1 MKILIVEDEPQTA
14 DLLAELITDIKPG
27 AELIGTTESIEQ
39 TVRFL
44 QTNKPDVIFMDI
56 QLADGLS
63 FEIFSRTEVACPVI
77 FCTAYDQYT
86 LQAFKSNGIEYL
98 LKPVREEDVQ
108 AAFDKLDKLASA
120 FKNDQQVMQSIQQL
134 FTENKSYKS
143 TVLIR
148 YRESYIPVPVNQI
161 ALFALEDEVLYAY
174 RFDEQKHAVFKTLD
188 EMESSLDP
196 ALFYRINRQVLLNR
210 NAIVEIQ
217 PYFNRKM
224 VVKVP
229 LILPEK
235 LVVSRLKVT
244 PFLSWVEQA

>member
-14 DLLAELITDIKPG
+14 DLLAELITEIKPS
-27 AELIGTTESIEQ
+27 AEFVGTTESIEQ

-77 FCTAYDQYT
+77 FCTAYDRYT

-134 FTENKSYKS
+134 FTEKKSYKS

-174 RFDEQKHAVFKTLD
+174 RFDDQKHAVFKTLD

-196 ALFYRINRQVLLNR
+196 AMFYRINRQVLLNR

-229 LILPEK
+229 LKLSEK